1 MLLENSLITKIYVSC
16 DGSKSYG
23 KDDDDEIIDFIDGS
37 LSNIE
42 IITKYNPK
50 N

>member
-23 KDDDDEIIDFIDGS
+23 KDDDEIIDFIDGA